1 MTRAHNAAMNAVV
14 VPVVDYAPDPHGGAL
29 FSALAGVVG
38 GTLNRARAV
47 VTPDSWHGW
56 TKPLQTMTGAAA
68 LGNARPYAQSSSE
81 LNRESSTQ
89 DAGAAAIFR
98 SRMMRSGS

>member
-1 MTRAHNAAMNAVV
+1 MTRPAARNAVL

-29 FSALAGVVG
+29 FSALTSVAGAALN
-38 GTLNRARAV
+38 GTRAV
-47 VTPDSWHGW
+47 VSGPMWNGW
-56 TKPLQTMTGAAA
+56 TKPLQTMTGLAQ
-68 LGNARPYAQSSSE
+68 LGAARPYAPTSSE
-81 LNRESSTQ
+81 LNRETTTA